1 MNNNI
6 KRTLKSKV
14 MWSVFVTLTLMYS
27 CSDSFLDVPA
37 PGSLNEELLSNGPG
51 IEAAL
56 LAVYSQVNGRENRMG
71 SPSNWVWGSIRGG
84 EANKGTDPGDFS
96 DINPIQRYEYL
107 PSQGVINDKYNAN
120 YEGVSRA
127 NRTLRLITLAPGETT
142 AQQEQKLHVEAQ
154 TKFLRA
160 HFYFELARG
169 FDKTPY
175 VDENIDV
182 EGAGVE
188 TGIEKVPND
197 KSLWPMIEADMLFAY
212 NNLPETQEQVGRV
225 NKWAAAAYLAKIYM
239 YQGKFQDAKD
249 LYDLIIPSEY
259 GGTGSG
265 QTSNGLPY
273 GLVQYYADAFKA
285 SNDNNEESV
294 WAYQAAANTG
304 SVNNANP
311 EFDLNWP
318 YNTGADGPGN
328 CCSFFQPTFEMGN
341 SFLTSGGLPLLDD
354 GTGAYNPAYNLPAN
368 EIKTDMGLETT
379 NTWDFEKEYKKDEF
393 VSRFSPAKPYQERV
407 YKALSDNTNKDPLAD
422 ASWQL
427 VWVESTNAAFVDVTL
442 DPRIDHSIGRRGI
455 PYLDWPGVKD
465 ATSEEYQNVFPGK
478 AWIRNQ
484 PNAGPYQTKKY
495 AYYQSDKGS
504 LQDNTSW
511 TPGYTAIN
519 YNIIRFA
526 DVLLMAAEAEFE
538 LGDPERARELV
549 NYVRARA
556 ARPAG
561 FVKNGGEDA
570 ANYDIVEYSTPWTQS
585 AADREKIRF
594 ERKLELSGE
603 GHRFFDLAR
612 WSGLYGA
619 TTSTPTYIDDV
630 LNAYL
635 QYEAP
640 KLPSGAFT
648 GATFDEKDRW
658 LPLPQGQIDL
668 IGSDILKQNPG
679 F

>member
-1 MNNNI
+1 MKYYI
-6 KRTLKSKV
+6 IRSLKSKA
-14 MWSVFVTLTLMYS
+14 MWSVFLTLSLMYS

-37 PGSLNEELLSNGPG
+37 PGAGSEELLSNGPG
-51 IEAAL
+51 LEVAL
-56 LAVYSQVNGRENRMG
+56 IGVYSQVNGRDNRMG

-96 DINPIQRYEYL
+96 DINPIQKYEAF
-107 PSQGVINDKYNAN
+107 PSQGVIRDKYNAN
-120 YEGVSRA
+120 YEGVARA
-127 NRTLRLITLAPGETT
+127 NRTLRLISLAPGETI
-142 AQQEQKLHVEAQ
+142 AQQEQKVHVEAQ

-182 EGAGVE
+182 VGAGVE

-225 NKWAAAAYLAKIYM
+225 NKWAAASYLAKIYM
-239 YQGKFQDAKD
+239 YQGKFQEAKD
-249 LYDLIIPSEY
+249 LFDLIIPATY

-273 GLVQYYADAFKA
+273 ALVPRYADIFKA
-285 SNDNNEESV
+285 SNDNHSESV

-341 SFLTSGGLPLLDD
+341 SFRTSGGLPLVDD
-354 GTGAYNPAYNLPAN
+354 GAGAYDPAYNLPAN
-368 EIKTDMGLETT
+368 ELKTDMGLET
-379 NTWDFEKEYKKDEF
+379 
-393 VSRFSPAKPYQERV
+393 A
-407 YKALSDNTNKDPLAD
+407 DPFTPD
-422 ASWQL
+422 AGP
-427 VWVESTNAAFVDVTL
+427 V
-442 DPRIDHSIGRRGI
+442 DPRLDHSIGRRGI
-455 PYLDWPGVKD
+455 PYLDWQD
-465 ATSEEYQNVFPGK
+465 FPGK

-495 AYYQSDKGS
+495 AYYKSDKGTF
-504 LQDNTSW
+504 QDNTSW

-519 YNIIRFA
+519 YTIIRFA
-526 DVLLMAAEAEFE
+526 DVLLMAAEAEYE
-538 LGDPERARELV
+538 VGSVERARELV

-556 ARPAG
+556 ANPDG
-561 FVKNGGEDA
+561 FVKKGAANA
-570 ANYDIVEYSTPWTQS
+570 ANYQIVEYPGPWAKD
-585 AADREKIRF
+585 AATLEKIRF

-603 GHRFFDLAR
+603 GHRFYDLAR

-619 TTSTPTYIDDV
+619 PTTTPNYMSDV

-640 KLPSGAFT
+640 KLPSGAFD
-648 GATFDEKDRW
+648 GAIFDEKDKW
-658 LPLPQGQIDL
+658 LPLPQNEIDL
-668 IGSDILKQNPG
+668 VGADILKQNPG